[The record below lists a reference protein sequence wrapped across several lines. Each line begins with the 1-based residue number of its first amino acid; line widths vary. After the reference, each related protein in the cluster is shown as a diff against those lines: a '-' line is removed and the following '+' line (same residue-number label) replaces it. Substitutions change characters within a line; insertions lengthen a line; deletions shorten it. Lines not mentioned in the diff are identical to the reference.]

1 MFTMWCD
8 YYDQPLFSSR
18 DQVGA
23 KLRTVVDYAESNAS
37 AETRDRLRCVT
48 HMLQTQDG
56 QDVDAASVFF
66 ALAQNGGVCHVQ
78 KEVGIRAVYADML
91 GMMKGDL
98 EAQGVPALCLR
109 LAAAER
115 EAIASE
121 IAENGVAIDSSVK
134 KRNTHQ
140 VIPRRNVI
148 AEQVGLPAMADPN
161 AGRTPTGDEVTSMLA
176 HFHRLYSSERL
187 VH

>member
-148 AEQVGLPAMADPN
+148 AEQVGLPPIAIDSADVLMMP
-161 AGRTPTGDEVTSMLA
+161 ARQLSQDA
-176 HFHRLYSSERL
+176 DA
-187 VH
+187 